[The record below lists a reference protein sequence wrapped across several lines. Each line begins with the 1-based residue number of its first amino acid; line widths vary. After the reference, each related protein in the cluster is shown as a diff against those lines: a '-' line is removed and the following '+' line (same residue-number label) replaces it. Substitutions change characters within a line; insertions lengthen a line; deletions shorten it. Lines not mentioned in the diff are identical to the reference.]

1 MIGLDT
7 NVLIRY
13 IVQDDPKQAGI
24 ATRLIESKCTADTPG
39 YISFIVLVEVAW
51 VLARAYGYSRDVI
64 SGVLQQ
70 VLSTAELV
78 VENHTVAWLALSDYQ
93 NSSSNYSD
101 CLIGRI
107 HQENGCEVTVTFDKK
122 AGRIDT
128 FQLLK

>member
-13 IVQDDPKQAGI
+13 IVQDDPNQAKI
-24 ATRLIESKCTADTPG
+24 ATRLIESKCTPDMPG
-39 YISFIVLVEVAW
+39 YISFIVLVEVVW

-64 SGVLQQ
+64 FRVLQQ
-70 VLSTAELV
+70 ILSTAELV
-78 VENHTVAWLALSDYQ
+78 VENHTIAWLALSDYQ

-101 CLIGRI
+101 CLVGRI
-107 HQENGCEVTVTFDKK
+107 HQEQGCETTVTFDKK
-122 AGRIDT
+122 AARVST